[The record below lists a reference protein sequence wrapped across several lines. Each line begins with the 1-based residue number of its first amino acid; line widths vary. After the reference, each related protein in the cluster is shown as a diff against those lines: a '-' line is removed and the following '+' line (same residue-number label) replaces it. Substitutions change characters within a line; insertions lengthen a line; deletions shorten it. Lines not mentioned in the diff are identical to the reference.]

1 MGKHL
6 NTAAKDLLVTMS
18 EKMATRDIS
27 DVTGVAE
34 QTLQR
39 LLANPAGS
47 AQPPTFCTQRDPEI
61 TFHSHKKILMS
72 ENVFVKISV
81 SVVYLLDHSCA

>member
-6 NTAAKDLLVTMS
+6 NAAAKDLLVTMS

-34 QTLQR
+34 
-39 LLANPAGS
+39 
-47 AQPPTFCTQRDPEI
+47 
-61 TFHSHKKILMS
+61 
-72 ENVFVKISV
+72 
-81 SVVYLLDHSCA
+81 

>member
-39 LLANPAGS
+39 LLANPYQHHLIQDETRGRRRALSVHAVNVRMS
-47 AQPPTFCTQRDPEI
+47 ASFYIVLTP
-61 TFHSHKKILMS
+61 
-72 ENVFVKISV
+72 
-81 SVVYLLDHSCA
+81 